1 MERIMNGS
9 DVEIFEGKTFSG
21 LLKDICV
28 LSNNKKLEIDAIVQK
43 LLPMIKDAA
52 DAMNIAPVLQK
63 FIDVGVKNDDQLVK
77 VATIVQK
84 IITVENQSNAGDL
97 ENILSD
103 KEKEQLRESAV
114 EALNG
119 SKEIS
124 ADLITIKSALEK

>member
-1 MERIMNGS
+1 MNGS